1 MQCQQHLTLHF
12 LVMLKISHD
21 ICCHLL
27 VVRGGTTTYPEVSS
41 SVFYHQPCSFLQDRI
56 MAFFANQA
64 FCGALLP
71 PALLL
76 SSQNQQL
83 VGSLVWILPYNKL
96 LFLQNYSSTN
106 PHPPCPHIPPPPPP
120 PPHYSHWGGS
130 DLPDPLPGSTASKNI
145 EKGVNALQMNASTIR
160 QDGREKFRKFCSL
173 LLDNF
178 FSELHVLP

>member
-21 ICCHLL
+21 VCRYLL

-56 MAFFANQA
+56 MAFFAYQA
-64 FCGALLP
+64 FCRALLP

-106 PHPPCPHIPPPPPP
+106 PHPPCPHIPPSPPPLLALGWFGP
-120 PPHYSHWGGS
+120 PRPSLWIHRFEKY
-130 DLPDPLPGSTASKNI
+130 I
-145 EKGVNALQMNASTIR
+145 EKGDECLYNKA
-160 QDGREKFRKFCSL
+160 GRPREI
-173 LLDNF
+173 
-178 FSELHVLP
+178 

>member
-21 ICCHLL
+21 VCRYLL
-27 VVRGGTTTYPEVSS
+27 IVRGGTTTYPEVSS

-56 MAFFANQA
+56 MAFFTYQA
-64 FCGALLP
+64 FCRALLP
-71 PALLL
+71 PSLLL

-120 PPHYSHWGGS
+120 PPPITRIGWFGPPRPS
-130 DLPDPLPGSTASKNI
+130 PLI
-145 EKGVNALQMNASTIR
+145 HRFEKYWKGCKRSSN
-160 QDGREKFRKFCSL
+160 
-173 LLDNF
+173 
-178 FSELHVLP
+178 

>member
-56 MAFFANQA
+56 MAFFAYQA
-64 FCGALLP
+64 FCRALLP
-71 PALLL
+71 PSLLL

-96 LFLQNYSSTN
+96 LFLKNYSSTN
-106 PHPPCPHIPPPPPP
+106 PHPPCPHIPPPP
-120 PPHYSHWGGS
+120 HYSHWGGS
-130 DLPDPLPGSTASKNI
+130 DLPDPLSGSTASKNI
-145 EKGVNALQMNASTIR
+145 EKGDECLYNKA
-160 QDGREKFRKFCSL
+160 GRPREI
-173 LLDNF
+173 
-178 FSELHVLP
+178 

>member
-1 MQCQQHLTLHF
+1 MQCQQHLTIHF

-56 MAFFANQA
+56 MAFFAYQA

-83 VGSLVWILPYNKL
+83 VGSLVWILPYNKIL
-96 LFLQNYSSTN
+96 VLQNYSSTN
-106 PHPPCPHIPPPPPP
+106 PHPPRLHIPPPPHSPSPLLALGWFGPP
-120 PPHYSHWGGS
+120 RPSLWIHRFEKYWKGWWM
-130 DLPDPLPGSTASKNI
+130 PL
-145 EKGVNALQMNASTIR
+145 Q
-160 QDGREKFRKFCSL
+160 
-173 LLDNF
+173 
-178 FSELHVLP
+178 